1 MDPFLLTAERIFQ
14 HGKRN
19 TMATFSERNHFVTA
33 QAMLVYPQTRKS
45 PEPLNGSGVFFLLV
59 EAPAPNPGERK
70 IVLGNTALR
79 CGYAIENRSL
89 NWCVHKEFTR
99 KTERVVITRHLVLT
113 S

>member
-1 MDPFLLTAERIFQ
+1 M
-14 HGKRN
+14 
-19 TMATFSERNHFVTA
+19 
-33 QAMLVYPQTRKS
+33 QAMLVYPQTRKITRTAQR
-45 PEPLNGSGVFFLLV
+45 LGCVFLLV

-89 NWCVHKEFTR
+89 NWCVRKEFTG
-99 KTERVVITRHLVLT
+99 KTEGVVITRHLILT